1 MTTLSYQVNL
11 FDAARHLLLVTM
23 TVEAAS
29 SASLPVSLEVSLP
42 AWIPGSYLVRDFARN
57 ITQISAQ
64 NETAPKPV
72 PLKLDKTDKHTWRLH
87 TSKPARKISISILV
101 YAWDLSV
108 RGAHFDQTHCF
119 FNGTS
124 VFLRLHS
131 YEHLPHRVTIVTE
144 DAAQRDWKIAT
155 AMQNKSTKQP
165 ACLSDGEAA
174 VYQSAN
180 YDELIDHP
188 FEIGAFQY
196 LRFKACGAAH
206 HVAITG
212 QASLDTDRLV
222 SDLKK
227 ICEAQIRFF
236 EPESAKPPFKEYW
249 FLIMAVGDGYGGLEH
264 RASTALICKRSDLPF
279 DGLPALVEKTPHD
292 GYKTLLG
299 LASHEYFHSWNVKR
313 IKPQAFEPYDL
324 HRETYTRL
332 LWIFEG
338 FTSYYDDLFL
348 VRAGLIDQP
357 TYLRTLAATFSSVQ
371 KTPGRLRQSVADSSF
386 DAWTKYYRQDENAP
400 NAIVSYY
407 TKGSLVALELDLT
420 LRVRS
425 ETPKG
430 KSKNLDDVMKAL
442 WKAYQ
447 SGVLLGEDDFANI
460 VEKVTGVDVY
470 LEIQRWAYGTQDI
483 DWQPMLSEFG
493 LELSWQ
499 STGTQPT
506 WLGGNVHATNSLG
519 LTVKSALG
527 HGPLANAGVSAG
539 DVLIA
544 LNGIKA
550 DDSALASLL
559 ERSKPKD
566 IVKVHAFRRDELME
580 FSIELEV
587 APKTDAKLTRI
598 AKPTKTQSKRLS
610 NWLECTTDLQTSQSN

>member
-1 MTTLSYQVNL
+1 MSTLNYQVNL
-11 FDAARHLLLVTM
+11 FDAARHLLLVTL
-23 TVEAAS
+23 TIETRHPET
-29 SASLPVSLEVSLP
+29 LPDSLEVSLP

-64 NETAPKPV
+64 NETTSKPA
-72 PLKLDKTDKHTWRLH
+72 PLKLNKTDKHTWQLE
-87 TSKPARKISISILV
+87 TGKSARKITISMLV

-124 VFLRLHS
+124 VFLRLHG
-131 YEHLPHRVTIVTE
+131 YEHHPHSVTIGTQDE
-144 DAAQRDWKIAT
+144 ALCEWQIAT
-155 AMQNKSTKQP
+155 AMPTKSTKLP
-165 ACLSDGEAA
+165 AALNDEAVT

-196 LRFKACGAAH
+196 LRFKACGATH
-206 HVAITG
+206 HIAITG
-212 QASLDTDRLV
+212 QAPVDSRRLLG
-222 SDLKK
+222 DLKT

-236 EPESAKPPFKEYW
+236 EPKDTKPPFKEYW
-249 FLIMAVGDGYGGLEH
+249 FLIMAVGDAYGGLEH

-279 DGLPALVEKTPHD
+279 HGMPALSEKTPHD

-313 IKPQAFEPYDL
+313 IKPLAFEPYDL
-324 HRETYTRL
+324 NKETYTRL

-348 VRAGLIDQP
+348 VRTGLIDQA
-357 TYLRTLAATFSSVQ
+357 TYLRTLAATFTSVQ

-407 TKGSLVALELDLT
+407 TKGSLVALALDLT
-420 LRVRS
+420 LRIRS

-447 SGVLLGEDDFANI
+447 AGKLLGEDDFANI
-460 VEKVTGVDVY
+460 VEQVTGVDVY
-470 LEIQRWAYGTQDI
+470 LEIQNWAYGTQDI
-483 DWQPMLSEFG
+483 AWPPILTDIG
-493 LELSWQ
+493 LELTWQ
-499 STGTQPT
+499 TAGLQPT
-506 WLGGNVHATNSLG
+506 WLGGTVTEANSQG
-519 LTVKSALG
+519 LTVRSALG
-527 HGPLANAGVSAG
+527 HGPLAKAGVSAG

-550 DDSALASLL
+550 DERALASML

-566 IVKVHAFRRDELME
+566 VVKVHAFRRDELMQ
-580 FSIELEV
+580 FTVELEA
-587 APKTDAKLTRI
+587 APKTDAKLTRMI
-598 AKPTKTQSKRLS
+598 KPTKAQSGRLS
-610 NWLECTTDLQTSQSN
+610 NWLSGA